1 MHCYGKSG
9 FWLFILLIFYTSNT
23 FAGGPLIIE
32 GPAGHTPVHYAN
44 PVIVLNVDPGPL
56 GSRSNAQ
63 ANKILHGAFALWNN
77 VSTSTIQFVQGADLS
92 QDITINNFT
101 SVLPAPQANLT
112 SSALKANDGLN
123 PVVYDSDGSIIDAFF
138 GVGASK
144 NTIGFAASIVTIG
157 SSNFTEGYAVF
168 NGRDL
173 GLNTL
178 DFKLLIAHELG
189 HFIGLDHTQTNI
201 NNNEKL
207 LGSPPACSTAQPQQ
221 YAVMYPYICRNS
233 ADLHVDD
240 ISAVS
245 TLYPAANF
253 HQQFGEINGFFTD
266 AAGKAIIGAN
276 IWAENTKTGEAI
288 STISDYLQN
297 NNGFYQLFVPAGN
310 YTLHANA
317 INSEFNG
324 GSGIGP
330 YSTGPTDKSF
340 QPPVSTI
347 SRINYQANT
356 PGNDTII
363 SVSNGQTIQINFDI
377 NGASVN
383 PMQNNRGSG
392 NLLSSLPA
400 STSKNTG
407 SGGSMAPLT
416 LLFIIVVLLY
426 NRRKNYR
433 TNVSGCKVR
442 AI

>member
-9 FWLFILLIFYTSNT
+9 FWLFILLILYTSNT
-23 FAGGPLIIE
+23 FAGGPLVIE
-32 GPAGHTPVHYAN
+32 GPNGHTPVRYAN

-63 ANKILHGAFALWNN
+63 ANKILQQAFSLWNN
-77 VSTSTIQFVQGADLS
+77 VPTSTIRFVQGADLS

-101 SVLPAPQANLT
+101 SILPAPQANLT
-112 SSALKANDGLN
+112 SSSALKGNDGIN

-173 GLNTL
+173 SLSTL

-201 NNNEKL
+201 SNNEKL

-221 YAVMYPYICRNS
+221 YAVMYPYICRTS
-233 ADLHVDD
+233 ADLHIDD

-253 HQQFGEINGFFTD
+253 HQKFGEINGFFTD

-276 IWAENTKTGEAI
+276 IWAENTNTGEAV
-288 STISDYLQN
+288 STVSDYLQN

-310 YTLHANA
+310 YTLHADA

-340 QPPVSTI
+340 QPPINSVIGI
-347 SRINYQANT
+347 SYQADT
-356 PGNDTII
+356 PGNDAII
-363 SVSNGQTIQINFDI
+363 SVSNGQTIRINFDI
-377 NGASVN
+377 NGANVN
-383 PMQNNRGSG
+383 PVQNNRGSG
-392 NLLSSLPA
+392 NLLSSLPG
-400 STSKNTG
+400 STPAAKSKNTG

-416 LLFIIVVLLY
+416 LLFIMLALLY
-426 NRRKNYR
+426 NRRNYR
-433 TNVSGCKVR
+433 TNN
-442 AI
+442 

>member
-9 FWLFILLIFYTSNT
+9 FRLFILLILYTGNT
-23 FAGGPLIIE
+23 FAGGPLVIE
-32 GPAGHTPVHYAN
+32 GPAGHTPVRYAN
-44 PVIVLNVDPGPL
+44 PVIILNVDPGPL

-63 ANKILHGAFALWNN
+63 ANKILHQAFALWNN

-101 SVLPAPQANLT
+101 SVLPAPQANPT
-112 SSALKANDGLN
+112 SSALKSNDGLN

-144 NTIGFAASIVTIG
+144 NTIGFAASIVTVGASHFI
-157 SSNFTEGYAVF
+157 EGYAVF

-173 GLNTL
+173 GLTPL

-201 NNNEKL
+201 SNNEKL
-207 LGSPPACSTAQPQQ
+207 QGSPPACSTAQPQQ
-221 YAVMYPYICRNS
+221 YAVMYPYICRNT

-240 ISAVS
+240 ISAIS

-253 HQQFGEINGFFTD
+253 HQKFGEINGFFTD
-266 AAGKAIIGAN
+266 AAGRAIIGAN
-276 IWAENTKTGEAI
+276 IWAENTNTGEAV
-288 STISDYLQN
+288 STISDYLKN

-310 YTLHANA
+310 YTLHADA

-340 QPPVSTI
+340 QPPVSAMTGI
-347 SRINYQANT
+347 GYHADT
-356 PGNDTII
+356 PGNDAII
-363 SVSNGQTIQINFDI
+363 SVSNGQTIRINFDI
-377 NGASVN
+377 NGAIIN
-383 PMQNNRGSG
+383 PVQNNRGSG
-392 NLLSSLPA
+392 NLLSPLPA
-400 STSKNTG
+400 SANAG

-416 LLFIIVVLLY
+416 LLFIMIALVY
-426 NRRKNYR
+426 SRRKTYC
-433 TNVSGCKVR
+433 TTSSGREVR
-442 AI
+442 AR